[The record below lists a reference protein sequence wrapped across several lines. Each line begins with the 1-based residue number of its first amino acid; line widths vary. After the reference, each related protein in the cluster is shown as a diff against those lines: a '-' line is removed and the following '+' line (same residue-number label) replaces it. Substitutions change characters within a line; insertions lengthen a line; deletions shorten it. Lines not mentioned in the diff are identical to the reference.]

1 MIDKITYL
9 SGNRLLG
16 NKINEV
22 IDAVESVTGVD
33 GGQEARLL
41 QLEQDVLTLQ
51 EDLLLVIGRIEA
63 LETPAGI

>member
-51 EDLLLVIGRIEA
+51 EDLLLAIGRIEA

>member
-22 IDAVESVTGVD
+22 IEAVESVTGVD

-41 QLEQDVLTLQ
+41 QLEQDVLALQ
-51 EDLLLVIGRIEA
+51 SGLQAAIGRIEA

>member
-22 IDAVESVTGVD
+22 I
-33 GGQEARLL
+33 
-41 QLEQDVLTLQ
+41 
-51 EDLLLVIGRIEA
+51 EA